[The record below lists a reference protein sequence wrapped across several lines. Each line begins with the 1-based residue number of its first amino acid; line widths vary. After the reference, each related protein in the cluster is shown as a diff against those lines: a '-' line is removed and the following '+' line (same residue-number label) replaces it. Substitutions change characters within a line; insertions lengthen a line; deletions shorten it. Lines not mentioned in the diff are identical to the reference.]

1 MVPMESRERLAAL
14 GQELAR
20 VHAWLRGEIAAL
32 IAGDVTSDRPFE
44 VRCIAFCEALTSHH
58 RAEDATAFPA
68 IAAQFPDLAPL
79 LAQMQ
84 QDHEMIAT
92 IIKRVD
98 ALAGEPGARAE
109 LEGLASVMDSHF
121 AWEER
126 RIVEALDA
134 LEGDS
139 LAMFGV

>member
-1 MVPMESRERLAAL
+1 MGPMESRERLAAL

-20 VHAWLRGEIAAL
+20 VHEWLRGEIAAL
-32 IAGDVTSDRPFE
+32 ISGDVTSDRPFA
-44 VRCIAFCEALTSHH
+44 VRCVAFCDALTNHH

-68 IAAQFPDLAPL
+68 IAAEFPDLAPL

-92 IIKRVD
+92 IIQRVD
-98 ALAGEPGARAE
+98 AIAGESGARAE

-126 RIVEALDA
+126 RIVDALDA
-134 LEGDS
+134 LEGDPRE
-139 LAMFGV
+139 MFGL